1 MSIDLRGARVL
12 VTGGSGFIGSH
23 LTRKLLAM
31 GAEVLATGRSPQAL
45 EGLPVR
51 FFEAPL
57 HDADRFARLVR
68 EQAPDVTFH
77 LAARTARDRDP
88 SLLLSMIRENTLPVA
103 ALCEALCAQ
112 PKAKLVVVCSG
123 EDYGSI
129 PGPWDESM
137 REKPSSPYGLSKS
150 FAATMAMLSHSSFG
164 LHAAAARPSVIY
176 GPGQR
181 PGMFIPSIVS
191 ACKGGQV
198 FPMTAGEQLRDFLYI
213 DDAVDGLL
221 AMLSPAAAGLVF
233 NLSTG
238 VSVSIVGVAKKIHE
252 AIGQGELRVGSL
264 AYRPHEVMAQEMS
277 PALAKALLG
286 WSAKVS
292 LDEGLARTIASY

>member
-1 MSIDLRGARVL
+1 
-12 VTGGSGFIGSH
+12 
-23 LTRKLLAM
+23 M
-31 GAEVLATGRSPQAL
+31 GCEVSATGRSSQAL
-45 EGLPVR
+45 HGLPVR
-51 FFEAPL
+51 FLEAPL
-57 HDADRFARLVR
+57 HEADRFAGLVR
-68 EQAPDVTFH
+68 ELTPDITFH

-129 PGPWDESM
+129 PGPWTESM

-164 LHAAAARPSVIY
+164 LHAAAARPSVVY
-176 GPGQR
+176 GPGQK
-181 PGMFIPSIVS
+181 PGMFIPSIVA
-191 ACKGGQV
+191 ACKNSQA
-198 FPMTAGEQLRDFLYI
+198 FSMTAGEQLRDFLYI
-213 DDAVDGLL
+213 DDAVEGLL
-221 AMLSPAAAGLVF
+221 SMLSPAAAGRVF

-238 VSVSIVGVAKKIHE
+238 VSLRIVEVAKKIHSL
-252 AIGQGELRVGSL
+252 IGQGELCIGAL
-264 AYRPHEVMAQEMS
+264 DYRPHEVMAQEMS
-277 PALAKALLG
+277 PSLAQELLG

-292 LDEGLARTIASY
+292 LEEGLARTISSF

>member
-1 MSIDLRGARVL
+1 MSIDLHGARVL

-23 LTRKLLAM
+23 LTRRLLSM
-31 GAEVLATGRSPQAL
+31 GCEVSATGRSSQAL
-45 EGLPVR
+45 QGLPVR
-51 FFEAPL
+51 FIEAPL
-57 HDADRFARLVR
+57 READRFADLVR
-68 EQAPDVTFH
+68 ELTPDVTFH

-150 FAATMAMLSHSSFG
+150 FAATLAMLSHSSFG

-181 PGMFIPSIVS
+181 PGMFIPSIVT
-191 ACKGGQV
+191 ACKNNQR
-198 FPMTAGEQLRDFLYI
+198 FPMTWGEQLRDFLYI
-213 DDAVDGLL
+213 DDAVEGLL
-221 AMLSPAAAGLVF
+221 SMLSPAAAGRVF

-238 VSVSIVGVAKKIHE
+238 SSYRIVDVAQRIHQ
-252 AIGQGELRVGSL
+252 AIGQGELLLGAL
-264 AYRPHEVMAQEMS
+264 MYRPNEAMAQEMS
-277 PALAKALLG
+277 PALAQELLG
-286 WSAKVS
+286 WAAKVS
-292 LDEGLARTIASY
+292 LDEGLSRTIESY